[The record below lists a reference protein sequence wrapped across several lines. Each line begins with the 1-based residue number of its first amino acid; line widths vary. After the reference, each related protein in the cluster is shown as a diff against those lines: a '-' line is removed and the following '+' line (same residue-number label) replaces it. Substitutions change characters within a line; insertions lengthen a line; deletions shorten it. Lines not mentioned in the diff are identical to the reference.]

1 VKRAMLLML
10 LVLSASRKVLAEDLW
25 VPFRLQHGY
34 LIVVQCSIGDL
45 PDLACIIDTGVTE
58 SVVDMRLVQRLSLA
72 TRADSAV
79 FLTQE
84 APVFAVSIPSLQLGA
99 IRTGSLAGIATDLS
113 SLTAQLGFRPDI
125 LVGMDVL
132 RRASFLIDYR
142 ARRILFTDLPVL
154 HHSVRLAPDR
164 RSALIESTIMGQT
177 LMLQVD
183 TGFQGLLLYGRRG
196 TATGTCYSRRRVESA
211 VHGLTAVSF
220 DSSEVRIGN
229 WRASH
234 VEVSVIDRGREETMD
249 FDGLIGAQ
257 VLGAHRIAFD
267 FETNTFSW
275 D

>member
-1 VKRAMLLML
+1 VLLIV
-10 LVLSASRKVLAEDLW
+10 LVLSTSMKPLAADVS
-25 VPFRLQHGY
+25 VPFKLHHGY
-34 LIVVQCSIGDL
+34 LIMVQCSIGDL
-45 PDLACIIDTGVTE
+45 PDLTCIIDTGVTE

-84 APVFAVSIPSLQLGA
+84 APVFAVSIPPLQLGP
-99 IRTGSLAGIATDLS
+99 IRTDSLAGIATDLS
-113 SLTAQLGFRPDI
+113 SLTVQLGIRPDVLI
-125 LVGMDVL
+125 GMDVL
-132 RRASFLIDYR
+132 RRTNFLIDYR
-142 ARRILFTDLPVL
+142 AQQIVFADPPVL

-164 RSALIESTIMGQT
+164 RLALIESTIMGQR

-183 TGFQGLLLYGRRG
+183 TGFQGLLLYGP
-196 TATGTCYSRRRVESA
+196 TGTPTGSAYRESRVESA
-211 VHGLTAVSF
+211 VHAWTAVGL

-234 VEVSVIDRGREETMD
+234 VEVSVLDRARGEPAG

-257 VLGAHRIAFD
+257 ILRAHRIAFD
-267 FETNTFSW
+267 FVSNTLSW